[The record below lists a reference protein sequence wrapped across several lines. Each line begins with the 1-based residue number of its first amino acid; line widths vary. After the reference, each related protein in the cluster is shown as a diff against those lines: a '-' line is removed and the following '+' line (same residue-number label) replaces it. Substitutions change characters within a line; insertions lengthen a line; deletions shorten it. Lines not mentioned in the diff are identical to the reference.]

1 MIVTSLPEIVAA
13 SISIVAFLLPR
24 PKGRSGLASE
34 ATRLAA
40 KVTSPV
46 AAMLAPSSTTIL
58 RSPVRKSATSTGRF
72 DAMDS
77 AASSPCANNSMSPA
91 AISAVALTTISSAMI
106 FSFALPRSIVPSI
119 VTLSLNA
126 PPSIVK
132 ESVGTGNVWVPM
144 PPKPKSPVGTPETS
158 MLEPTCLTTIV
169 SPANALPNTDSS
181 AASSCRASNCSKAC
195 TRLRF
200 LRRARRSP
208 LASFVFRRRRKSP
221 SRESK
226 FIAYP
231 IPFGDLF

>member
-1 MIVTSLPEIVAA
+1 
-13 SISIVAFLLPR
+13 
-24 PKGRSGLASE
+24 
-34 ATRLAA
+34 
-40 KVTSPV
+40 
-46 AAMLAPSSTTIL
+46 MLAPSSTTIL

-144 PPKPKSPVGTPETS
+144 PPKPKGPVGTPETS

-169 SPANALPNTDSS
+169 SANALPNTDSS